1 MAIKHPTAC
10 SRPCNDDAQRH
21 RFVFVVHHFALASQ
35 NTDQDALQRP
45 ITRTSR
51 AKSCRHLQKRME
63 TTGIRKSYD
72 SHIIFLANRVVDPDT
87 IVSAMEN
94 RWDACLGRHQ
104 QTNIGLSILV
114 FALVLHVD
122 GYLRDELSTVV
133 ERHAGSHK
141 ERRQRGGHAQ
151 YFRWK

>member
-1 MAIKHPTAC
+1 MCH
-10 SRPCNDDAQRH
+10 CNDDQIR
-21 RFVFVVHHFALASQ
+21 RFVVIVHNFVLTSQ

-51 AKSCRHLQKRME
+51 AKSRRYLQKRME
-63 TTGIRKSYD
+63 TTGIRKSYH
-72 SHIIFLANRVVDPDT
+72 SHIIFLANRVVHSDT

-94 RWDACLGRHQ
+94 RWDACLGHHQ
-104 QTNIGLSILV
+104 QTNIGLSVLV
-114 FALVLHVD
+114 SALVLHVD

-151 YFRWK
+151 YFRWE